1 MPSQIKRVL
10 VEKYNKELTI
20 QKLKNILNNLPK
32 TDNQE
37 GDVDFEEFFTNV
49 EEEGG
54 FVDWEEDPD
63 GTLKCMAFASSKMKE
78 ALRTSDPPLI
88 QLDTT
93 FEVEE
98 ARYKLMAAVYINPT
112 TNKSEV
118 GFMALMCDETQSSM
132 EFALKSFRKL
142 CLRPVMIFIV
152 DKDFGQI
159 SVLNDIFPGSRILL
173 CQFHAIKFIRTLIAS
188 APVVV
193 EKSMKF
199 WINSG
204 KFSILTQKRCLKMRI
219 KT

>member
-1 MPSQIKRVL
+1 MKSREKKYKRENAVLDEDEIDLCLNLKSGNCKPSQIKRVL

-63 GTLKCMAFASSKMKE
+63 GTLKCMAFASRKMKE
-78 ALRTSDPPLI
+78 ASRTSDPPLI

-118 GFMALMCDETQSSM
+118 GFMA
-132 EFALKSFRKL
+132 
-142 CLRPVMIFIV
+142 
-152 DKDFGQI
+152 
-159 SVLNDIFPGSRILL
+159 VLLTFPFYGIFPVLRGFGENA
-173 CQFHAIKFIRTLIAS
+173 QY
-188 APVVV
+188 
-193 EKSMKF
+193 
-199 WINSG
+199 
-204 KFSILTQKRCLKMRI
+204 
-219 KT
+219 